1 MVFLLRGVVDDEHM
15 NALSRTQ
22 AKRFF

>member
-1 MVFLLRGVVDDEHM
+1 MVFLLRGVVDDEPM